1 LRRYFGECYSVLLSR
16 ANRRKLTTPTCSD
29 PWWIFTT
36 VNLFWNIKYR
46 YNFTLVELA
55 RISPRFAVMMASMCV
70 SIIFILVDILAVTK
84 VLKLELANGIN
95 PFWKLAFVFKC
106 LTDTIILDD
115 FKTALD
121 RLSRYKMDQ
130 IRDESGGGGT
140 GLSQTGNRG
149 GGTANREHWLEL
161 SRGRT
166 EIAAKGSG
174 VTAGQTPHTVPLD
187 GIRVDV
193 ETAVETVDADA
204 RSTTQRSIESTSEI
218 LGFKNGKMM

>member
-1 LRRYFGECYSVLLSR
+1 MPVSH
-16 ANRRKLTTPTCSD
+16 LTYTPAPDFSNTELTFFFSD

-46 YNFTLVELA
+46 YNFSFLELA
-55 RISPRFAVMMASMCV
+55 RISPRFAVMLVSMCI
-70 SIIFILVDILAVTK
+70 SIVFILVDILAVTQ
-84 VLKLELANGIN
+84 VLKLPSANGIN

-121 RLSRYKMDQ
+121 KLSRYKMDQ
-130 IRDESGGGGT
+130 IRETSGGLSQSGGG
-140 GLSQTGNRG
+140 R
-149 GGTANREHWLEL
+149 GTANREQWLEL

-166 EIAAKGSG
+166 EVGRGSLKLG
-174 VTAGQTPHTVPLD
+174 DDGLTVPMD

-193 ETAVETVDADA
+193 ETAVERVDADA
-204 RSTTQRSIESTSEI
+204 QSTTQRSMESTSEI
-218 LGFKNGKMM
+218 LRMKNGKMM